1 MRSIARRFKKIEKK
15 NEGHGACE
23 MLAKAVRNQK
33 FTQDSITREFTKLVP
48 EYEYAKNERRA
59 LIKWLTEVSNTP

>member
-1 MRSIARRFKKIEKK
+1 MRSIERRFKNIQKK

-23 MLAKAVRNQK
+23 ILAKAIRNQK
-33 FTQDSITREFTKLVP
+33 FNQDSITREFTKLVP
-48 EYEYAKNERRA
+48 KDEYAKNERRG